1 MTLETVSAVPVEVV
15 SMMMILAAASA
26 RYTTPQTTV

>member
-15 SMMMILAAASA
+15 SMMMTLAAASA